1 MHRRAVVLSFLCAL
15 LVLLGGFPASA
26 QPAPLTGFDDSANTA
41 LREWNVPGMAVSVVK
56 DGRVVFAKGYGVRKV
71 GGTAPVDAH
80 TLFSIGSI
88 SKSFAAMG
96 LGMLV
101 EEGKLSWDDPVT
113 QYLPYF
119 QLHDPYATREFTIRD
134 LLVHR
139 SGLPEVCG
147 GILWYGSDYS
157 REEVLK
163 RLRYLQPVSSFRSTF
178 AYQSVTYMAAGEV
191 IRAVTGKSWED
202 FTRERIFS
210 PLGMKES
217 SSLFRELK
225 GAKNLALPHVRLDG
239 KPVAIAYRDSD
250 ALGPGGFIVSNV
262 HDMARYMQLLL
273 AEGAWE
279 GKKLYGERVA
289 TEMFAPQMVIPLR
302 PSGHPEFKALNAT
315 FSAYGFGWFVR
326 DYRGRKLVWHSGGM
340 DGMSAVVMLVPEEEL
355 GITVLTPQDH
365 GLTTAMAYQLL
376 DAWLGAPKKDWAR
389 LVLKFREEGE
399 QKAKEAEAKLVASR
413 VPGTKPSLE
422 PGRYAGPYRDR
433 MYGDL
438 SITQENGKLVLR
450 FSHSPA
456 FTADLEHWQYD
467 TFRLHWRD
475 PMGFPKGFVTFPLD
489 AKGRIKGF
497 EFDQPALLDVNFK
510 ELNVTRVS
518 DAAEGAG
525 HSR

>member
-1 MHRRAVVLSFLCAL
+1 MHPRAVLLSCLCAL
-15 LVLLGGFPASA
+15 LLLLGGLPASA
-26 QPAPLTGFDDSANTA
+26 QPAPLAGFDASTHTA
-41 LREWNVPGMAVSVVK
+41 LREWNMPGLAVAVVK
-56 DGRVVFAKGYGVRKV
+56 DGKVAFSKGYGVRRV
-71 GGTAPVDAH
+71 GGAEPIDAH

-101 EEGKLSWDDPVT
+101 EEGKLSWDDPVS

-163 RLRYLQPVSSFRSTF
+163 RLRYIQPVSSFRSTF

-191 IRAVTGKSWED
+191 IRAVSGKSWED
-202 FTRERIFS
+202 FTRERIFT

-250 ALGPGGFIVSNV
+250 ALGPGGSIVSNV

-273 AEGAWE
+273 GEGTLE
-279 GKKLYGERVA
+279 GRKLYGERVA
-289 TEMFAPQMVIPLR
+289 TELFTPQMLVPLR
-302 PSGHPEFKALNAT
+302 PSGHPVFKTLNPT
-315 FSAYGFGWFVR
+315 FSAYGFGWFLR
-326 DYRGRKLVWHSGGM
+326 DYRGRKLVWHTGGM
-340 DGMSAVVMLVPEEEL
+340 DGMTAIVLLVPEEEL
-355 GITVLTPQDH
+355 GITVLAHQD
-365 GLTTAMAYQLL
+365 GGPAISLAYQLL
-376 DAWLGAPKKDWAR
+376 DAYLGAPKVDWPG
-389 LVLKFREEGE
+389 LMLKFREERE
-399 QKAKEAEAKLVASR
+399 QKAKDAEAKLVAAR
-413 VPGTKPSLE
+413 VQGTKPSLE
-422 PGRYAGPYRDR
+422 LGRYAGTYRDR

-438 SITQENGKLVLR
+438 SLTQENGKLVLG
-450 FSHSPA
+450 FSHSPS
-456 FTADLEHWQYD
+456 FTADLEHWHHD

-475 PMGFPKGFVTFPLD
+475 PMGFPKGFVTFSLD
-489 AKGRIKGF
+489 AKGHITGF
-497 EFDQPALLDVNFK
+497 DFDQPALLDVNFE
-510 ELNVTRVS
+510 ELKVTRVP
-518 DAAEGAG
+518 DAG
-525 HSR
+525 

>member
-1 MHRRAVVLSFLCAL
+1 MHRRAVVPSFLCAL
-15 LVLLGGFPASA
+15 LLLLGGLSASA
-26 QPAPLTGFDDSANTA
+26 QPAPLAGFDDSTQAA
-41 LREWNVPGMAVSVVK
+41 LRAWNVPGLAVSVVK
-56 DGRVVFAKGYGVRKV
+56 DGKVVLAKGYGVRKV
-71 GGTAPVDAH
+71 GGAEPIDAH

-119 QLHDPYATREFTIRD
+119 QLYDPYVTREFTVRD

-147 GILWYGSDYS
+147 GLLWYGSDYS
-157 REEVLK
+157 REEVIQ
-163 RLRYLQPVSSFRSTF
+163 RLRHLQPVTSFRSTF
-178 AYQSVTYMAAGEV
+178 AYQNVTYMVAGEV

-202 FTRERIFS
+202 FTRERIFT

-225 GAKNLALPHVRLDG
+225 GAKNLALPHVRIDG

-250 ALGPGGFIVSNV
+250 ALGPGGSIVSSV

-273 AEGAWE
+273 DEGTWE
-279 GKKLYGERVA
+279 GKKLYGQKVA
-289 TEMFAPQMVIPLR
+289 TELFTPQMLVPIR
-302 PSGHPEFKALNAT
+302 PSGHPELKALNAT
-315 FSAYGFGWFVR
+315 YSSYGFGWFLR
-326 DYRGRKLVWHSGGM
+326 DYRGRRLVWHTGGM
-340 DGMSAVVMLVPEEEL
+340 DGMTAVVMLVPEEKL
-355 GITVLTPQDH
+355 GITVLSHQD
-365 GLTTAMAYQLL
+365 GGIPTALAYQLL
-376 DAWLGAPKKDWAR
+376 DASLGAPKKDWAG
-389 LVLKFREEGE
+389 LVLKFREERE
-399 QKAKEAEAKLVASR
+399 QKAKEAEAKLVAAR

-422 PGRYAGPYRDR
+422 LGRHAGTYRDR

-438 SITQENGKLVLR
+438 SLTEESGKLVLR

-456 FTADLEHWQYD
+456 FTADLEHWHHD

-475 PMGFPKGFVTFPLD
+475 PMGFPKGFLTFALD
-489 AKGRIKGF
+489 AKGHIKGF
-497 EFDQPALLDVNFK
+497 DFDQPSLLDVNFK
-510 ELNVTRVS
+510 ELHITRVP
-518 DAAEGAG
+518 DAP
-525 HSR
+525 

>member
-1 MHRRAVVLSFLCAL
+1 MHRRAAVLSFLCAL
-15 LVLLGGFPASA
+15 LLLLGGFSASA
-26 QPAPLTGFDDSANTA
+26 QPAPLAGFDDSANA
-41 LREWNVPGMAVSVVK
+41 AIREWNVPGLAVSVVK
-56 DGRVVFAKGYGVRKV
+56 DGKVVHAKGYGVRKV
-71 GGTAPVDAH
+71 GGTAPIDEH

-101 EEGKLSWDDPVT
+101 EEGMLSWDDPVS

-119 QLHDPYATREFTIRD
+119 QLYDPYATREFTLRD

-157 REEVLK
+157 REEVIK
-163 RLRYLQPVSSFRSTF
+163 RLRHLQPVTSFRGTF
-178 AYQSVTYMAAGEV
+178 AYQSVTYMVAGEV
-191 IRAVTGKSWED
+191 IRAVTGKSWDD
-202 FTRERIFS
+202 FTRERIFT

-225 GAKNLALPHVRLDG
+225 GAKNLALPHVRIDG

-250 ALGPGGFIVSNV
+250 ALGPGGSIVSNV

-273 AEGAWE
+273 GEGTWE
-279 GKKLYGERVA
+279 GKKLYGQKVA
-289 TEMFAPQMVIPLR
+289 TEFFTPQMLVPMR
-302 PSGHPEFKALNAT
+302 PSGHPELKARNAT
-315 FSAYGFGWFVR
+315 FSAYGFGWFLR
-326 DYRGRKLVWHSGGM
+326 DYRGRKLVWHTGGM
-340 DGMSAVVMLVPEEEL
+340 DGMTAVVMLVPEEQL
-355 GITVLTPQDH
+355 GITVLSHQD
-365 GLTTAMAYQLL
+365 GGIPIALAWQIL
-376 DAWLGAPKKDWAR
+376 DAYLGAPKKDWAG

-399 QKAKEAEAKLVASR
+399 QKAKEAEAKLVGAR
-413 VPGTKPSLE
+413 VQGTKPSLE
-422 PGRYAGPYRDR
+422 LGRHAGTYRDR

-456 FTADLEHWQYD
+456 FVADLEHWQYD

-475 PMGFPKGFVTFPLD
+475 PMGFPKGFLTFSLD
-489 AKGRIKGF
+489 AKGHIKGF
-497 EFDQPALLDVNFK
+497 DFEQPSLLDVNFN
-510 ELNVTRVS
+510 ELKVTRVP
-518 DAAEGAG
+518 DAP
-525 HSR
+525 